1 MATRV
6 RSIVRVLWPP
16 LLFGALFLGVW
27 ELIVWAYD
35 IEQFL
40 LPAPSAIWSALVEEI
55 DSVWDAVFVTG
66 SNALVGLVLGVAL
79 GVTMSF
85 VMMRFRVFNELA
97 TPLAVALNAIPIIV
111 IVPVLNNMFSIT
123 TEVPRRLM
131 VMLIVFFIVLVN
143 VSKGLR
149 QVQPLHMELMRS
161 YAATPRTVLI
171 KTRIPNAVPFLFTA
185 LKIAAPAAVVTA
197 FVAEYFGGR
206 QNGIGYGIT
215 SSAATSDN
223 DVTWAYVAGAC
234 ALGVTFF
241 MISVGLEKT
250 TVKQAGPRRPGGA
263 TT

>member
-1 MATRV
+1 MTNRV
-6 RSIVRVLWPP
+6 ASTLGVLWPP
-16 LLFGALFLGVW
+16 VLFGVLFLGAW
-27 ELIVWAYD
+27 EFIVWFWG

-40 LPAPSAIWSALVEEI
+40 LPAPSAIWSALAEEI
-55 DSVWDAVFVTG
+55 GAVWEATYVTG
-66 SNALVGLVLGVAL
+66 ANALVGLLLGVAL
-79 GVTMSF
+79 GVAMSF
-85 VMMRFRVFNELA
+85 VMMRFRIFNDLA

-111 IVPVLNNMFSIT
+111 IVPVLNNMFSIS

-149 QVQPLHMELMRS
+149 QVQPLHVELMRS
-161 YAATPRTVLI
+161 YAASPWTVMV

-185 LKIAAPAAVVTA
+185 VKIAAPAAVVTA

-215 SSAATSDN
+215 SSAATSNN
-223 DVTWAYVAGAC
+223 DVTWAYVAGAW

-241 MISVGLEKT
+241 TISVGLEKT
-250 TVKQAGPRRPGGA
+250 TVRQAGPRRPGGA

>member
-1 MATRV
+1 MTNRV
-6 RSIVRVLWPP
+6 ASTLGVLWPP
-16 LLFGALFLGVW
+16 VLFGVLFLGAW
-27 ELIVWAYD
+27 EFIVWFWG

-40 LPAPSAIWSALVEEI
+40 LPAPSAIWSALFEEI
-55 DSVWDAVFVTG
+55 DAVWEATYVTG
-66 SNALVGLVLGVAL
+66 ANALVGLLLGVAL
-79 GVTMSF
+79 GVAMSF
-85 VMMRFRVFNELA
+85 VMMRFRIFNDLA

-111 IVPVLNNMFSIT
+111 IVPVLNNMFSIS

-149 QVQPLHMELMRS
+149 QVQPLHVELMRS
-161 YAATPRTVLI
+161 YAASPWTVMV

-185 LKIAAPAAVVTA
+185 VKIAAPAAVVTA

-215 SSAATSDN
+215 SSAATSNN

-241 MISVGLEKT
+241 TISVGLEKT
-250 TVKQAGPRRPGGA
+250 TVRQAGPRRPEGA